1 MFYVAAI
8 FCLQADN
15 FENILTAEKEI
26 RMNKYVKNKF
36 ILVIFFFMFP
46 VLSALY
52 SSRAASAKELRGIWI
67 SYIDYEDAG
76 LYNQSE
82 SSFKANS
89 DAMFKKMKLY
99 GFNTVYFQVRPY
111 DDAVYPSDIFKWCTY
126 LAPSEPSYD
135 PLEILV
141 EKAHKYGLSF
151 HAWINPYRIT
161 QEEILN
167 PAKSST
173 TERIVNGVKEII
185 ENYDVDGIHFDDYF
199 YPSKHK
205 GMEYYSVSVDERK
218 ENVNKMIKSV
228 YSAIKKYNPNITF
241 GISPA
246 GNTEYAE
253 SIGCDLETW
262 VNEYGYTDYI
272 IPQLYW
278 SDNYRTDDGYTEFY
292 SDTLDEWTTIINGKK
307 PTYIGLALYKAGLK
321 SNVDKGWRK
330 SKTNIIR
337 QIRLGRSYGCDGYVM
352 FSYRYIFTK
361 DGKKEFANYIKSLSE
376 LKLARSS
383 ITLKKGRTY
392 NIKSKIKVKSKFKTT
407 FKYKS
412 DKPRVA
418 SVSQSG
424 KIKAKKRGTARI
436 HIKGIAGSK
445 VTFQVRVR

>member
-1 MFYVAAI
+1 MKQKYIINNTIYNRIKNYIMFKKI
-8 FCLQADN
+8 FWCAVL
-15 FENILTAEKEI
+15 L
-26 RMNKYVKNKF
+26 
-36 ILVIFFFMFP
+36 LFP
-46 VLSALY
+46 VITALY
-52 SSRAASAKELRGIWI
+52 SCKAASAAEHRGIWI

-76 LYNQSE
+76 LYDQSE

-89 DAMFKKMKLY
+89 DAMFKKLKSY

-151 HAWINPYRIT
+151 HAWVNPYRIT
-161 QEEILN
+161 QENIHN
-167 PAKSST
+167 PAKNAS
-173 TERIVNGVKEII
+173 TERIVDGVKEII

-199 YPSKHK
+199 YPSRHK
-205 GMEYYSVSVDERK
+205 GMQYYSVPIAERK
-218 ENVNKMIKSV
+218 ENVNNMIRTV
-228 YSAIKKYNPNITF
+228 YAAIKQQNPDITF

-262 VNEYGYTDYI
+262 VNEDGYVDYI

-278 SDNYRTDDGYTEFY
+278 SDNYKTSDGNTKFYT
-292 SDTLDEWTTIINGKK
+292 DTLEEWTSIISGSK

-321 SNVDKGWRK
+321 SSVDKGWRK
-330 SKTNIIR
+330 SKSNIIN
-337 QIRLGRSYGCDGYVM
+337 QIKLERDYGCDGYVM
-352 FSYRYIFTK
+352 FSYRSLFTQ
-361 DGKKEFANYIKSLSE
+361 DGKKEFANYIKSISG
-376 LKLARSS
+376 LKLTKSG
-383 ITLKKGRTY
+383 ITLKKGKSY
-392 NIKSKIKVKSKFKTT
+392 NIKNKVKVKSKYKTT

-412 DKPRVA
+412 EKPRIA
-418 SVSQSG
+418 SVSPNG

-436 HIKGIAGSK
+436 HIKGLAGSR
-445 VTFQVRVR
+445 VTCKVRVR